1 MVAVPHAPQLC
12 NRSDGQVWEQ
22 LEQLLVKGLQR
33 AGELLG
39 KHNEFSVITG
49 AADLMGQSKGF
60 GTVHRNGLREEQ
72 ALRCRQV
79 LDGIIQRE
87 QARSEIVQMN
97 VTELANPKRGKYP
110 ILVGRAPVLPAMALC
125 VGRNSSISPLVS
137 TTTVKTR
144 SHLRKPRV
152 AFRRM
157 AVTLNGSNDLFAG
170 QGGPL
175 NWLRR
180 RAKSCSSA

>member
-1 MVAVPHAPQLC
+1 MLVAVPHAPQLC

-49 AADLMGQSKGF
+49 TADLMGQSKSF

-72 ALRCRQV
+72 ALRCQQV
-79 LDGIIQRE
+79 LNGIIQRQ

-97 VTELANPKRGKYP
+97 VTELANPKRGKSP
-110 ILVGRAPVLPAMALC
+110 ILFGRSLVLHGDGVPCRQEQLDHSIGVNNYGEDSTPSLEATGC
-125 VGRNSSISPLVS
+125 VREDGC
-137 TTTVKTR
+137 
-144 SHLRKPRV
+144 H
-152 AFRRM
+152 A
-157 AVTLNGSNDLFAG
+157 
-170 QGGPL
+170 Q
-175 NWLRR
+175 WQQ
-180 RAKSCSSA
+180 